1 MRARA
6 HRQTAGARAT
16 TVGTVDTS
24 DADVGELSMPLHSKD
39 FTLSNPRDSDDE
51 GDSAHGND
59 TNATATHNKTSGSSR
74 SLRNDDGN
82 DSGSGFDGDNEAG
95 GTPHRRRLL
104 RRHGGGSALG
114 SAAGSSARSG
124 VGGGGGGGAGTGSG
138 WSKGGGG
145 ATSRA
150 PWTGFNVEQ
159 YVWASNCLREEYDAV
174 GVEGM
179 HENYFIEPAVA
190 TMLTAAF
197 GERRR
202 RTSSRYSVDSTAANV
217 ALNSIGIRAE

>member
-1 MRARA
+1 M
-6 HRQTAGARAT
+6 
-16 TVGTVDTS
+16 
-24 DADVGELSMPLHSKD
+24 
-39 FTLSNPRDSDDE
+39 
-51 GDSAHGND
+51 
-59 TNATATHNKTSGSSR
+59 
-74 SLRNDDGN
+74 
-82 DSGSGFDGDNEAG
+82 
-95 GTPHRRRLL
+95 
-104 RRHGGGSALG
+104 
-114 SAAGSSARSG
+114 
-124 VGGGGGGGAGTGSG
+124 
-138 WSKGGGG
+138 
-145 ATSRA
+145 
-150 PWTGFNVEQ
+150 EQ